1 LRKFL
6 KTLLSAIILLILNS
20 LSLFNSVYA
29 VNLGDVNVYS
39 AGDCGELL
47 KYKGIIVKTT
57 YAEYDSGDGA
67 YPAYCLDKTQLGVG
81 EIGDYNV
88 DASSLIKDVGLWRI
102 IVNGYPYKSLSELG
116 VENDKEAF
124 TATKQAVYCY
134 IHGNNIEDYEAIG
147 EEGERT
153 LKALKKIIESA
164 DSSGE
169 SPKSNLITINKIS
182 EEWKKEENYITKSYS
197 ISHPANM
204 SNYNVEIEKKDNEL
218 PEGIKV
224 VNTNNE
230 EKKNFLAEEKFKIMI
245 PIQNLKNNGNFK
257 ILVKGKLSTKPVI
270 YGKAYNSNYQDYA
283 LTGITYEDGIGE
295 ITEDYYKNNTQIT
308 INKKDEETGERLSG
322 TEFEILNENK
332 NVIYTNLVTNEEGI
346 IIVKALLPGKYYLR
360 ETKAKDG
367 YLKTEDLIEINIDYN
382 QDFIITVNNTK
393 TEIPKIEY
401 TKVKEQV
408 TIKKLP
414 VAGM

>member
-1 LRKFL
+1 MRKFL
-6 KTLLSAIILLILNS
+6 KILLSVIILIILNS
-20 LSLFNSVYA
+20 LTLLNSVYA

-47 KYKGIIVKTT
+47 KYKGVTVKTT
-57 YAEYDSGDGA
+57 YAEYDSGDGL

-81 EIGDYNV
+81 EIGDYDV
-88 DASSLIKDVGLWRI
+88 DASSLITDVGLWRI
-102 IVNGYPYKSLSELG
+102 IVNGYPYKSLGELG
-116 VENDKEAF
+116 VENIKEAF

-134 IHGNNIEDYEAIG
+134 IHGNDIDEYEAIG

-153 LKALKKIIESA
+153 LSALKKIIENA
-164 DSSGE
+164 DSSSE
-169 SPKSNLITINKIS
+169 TPKSNLITINKIS
-182 EEWKKEENYITKSYS
+182 KDWKQEGNYIIKSYS

-204 SNYNVEIEKKDNEL
+204 SNYNVEIAKYDNEL
-218 PEGIKV
+218 PEGIKI

-230 EKKNFLAEEKFKIMI
+230 EDENFLAEEEFKIMI
-245 PIQNLKNNGNFK
+245 PIQNLKSNGNFR
-257 ILVKGKLSTKPVI
+257 ILVKGKLITKPII
-270 YGKAYNSNYQDYA
+270 YGKAYKSNYQDYA

-295 ITEDYYKNNTQIT
+295 ITEEYYKNNTQIT
-308 INKKDEETGERLSG
+308 IDKKDKETGEKLAG

-332 NVIYTNLVTNEEGI
+332 NVIYSNLVTNEEGKI
-346 IIVKALLPGKYYLR
+346 VVKALLPGKYYLR
-360 ETKAKDG
+360 ETKAKEG
-367 YLKTEDLIEINIDYN
+367 YLKTDDLIEINVDYN

-393 TEIPKIEY
+393 AEIAKIEY
-401 TKVKEQV
+401 TKANQQV